1 MSRTK
6 IPFFSL
12 FAVALIAGGPAL
24 SEDDAALQKV
34 RAKIDSM
41 FEEIGPENVN
51 ASPIDGW
58 YTVQKGSIVAYVSA
72 DGRYLLQGDLI
83 DLDEQVNLSER
94 SRVDARRTL
103 ISTIEDDE
111 VIMFSPEEVK
121 FSVTVFTD
129 VECTYCRKLHSQM
142 DEYLAQGIEIRYLLY
157 PRNGPASSSWGV
169 SENVWCARDRNS
181 ALTAAKLGRSFESDK
196 CDATIVTNHYMM
208 GQNVGLTG
216 TPAIVLDDGT
226 LISGY
231 LAPAALSSRLQQDAA
246 N

>member
-6 IPFFSL
+6 KPFFFLLVFS
-12 FAVALIAGGPAL
+12 LIAGGPAL
-24 SEDDAALQKV
+24 SADDAELEEV
-34 RAKIDSM
+34 RTKIDSM

-51 ASPIDGW
+51 TSPVDGW

-72 DGRYLLQGDLI
+72 NGRYLLQGDLI

-94 SRVDARRTL
+94 TRGDARRTL

-111 VIMFSPEEVK
+111 VITFSPEEVK
-121 FSVTVFTD
+121 YSVTVFTD
-129 VECTYCRKLHSQM
+129 VECAYCRKLHNQI
-142 DEYLAQGIEIRYLLY
+142 DEYLAQGIEVRYLLY
-157 PRNGPASSSWGV
+157 PRNGPASPSWGV
-169 SENVWCARDRNS
+169 SENVWCASDRNS
-181 ALTAAKLGRSFESDK
+181 ALTAAKLGRSFESNK
-196 CDATIVTNHYMM
+196 CDASAVSNHFVM

-231 LAPAALSSRLQQDAA
+231 LTPAALGARLQQGTA